1 MLFFKMLTTLFHPRR
16 AFGLSFLLC
25 LLLTV
30 ASPVLAAEYDL
41 VLNQDD
47 SPDPVAAGG
56 IVTYSLR
63 VTNDGDDN
71 AISNI
76 QLTDTLPGG
85 IIFLDSTPSQGS
97 CTAPSGGQFTCALG
111 TLTPHAEATVAVRVR
126 TTVAGP
132 ITNSAAVTSTTP
144 GFIDPQTNNNSQ
156 DELTTV
162 NAGANLALTKIAN
175 PSPAVQSGATL
186 TYTLTVI
193 NAGPDAATDVQ
204 VVDNLPPGF
213 VRTGSL
219 PGGCSQVGQVVTC
232 DISGSITTGGNQVIG
247 PINGQVTAAS
257 PSTLTN
263 AASVTI
269 TNSLAPQDPDMSDNT
284 VTVDTTVTTGT
295 DLAITKTQS
304 VANPIIQGN
313 SFNYVLTVTTTGDNP
328 SNISVTDTIPVNF
341 TIGIPSGTGWS
352 CGVAG
357 QDVTCTR
364 PAGIGSGSQTLPAI
378 TIPVTAA
385 TTGTGIV
392 NTGTVTSTAPG
403 FSDPVPGNN
412 SSSVTTNV
420 LAPNADLR
428 ANKSARRADGTAL
441 TPLLVEQGVQFRYRI
456 SLTNLGPSPVASG
469 STLTMTD
476 TLPAGITADSYAV
489 TNGWTCTALPLSGP
503 ATITCTRPFPTGLAV
518 NATTPVVDIYVVA
531 TTTGA
536 LINQVCVSGG
546 DPADANPANDCA
558 SATVTSQA
566 NPTDLQVFK
575 TDTPDPVDAGEP
587 LTYAIEI
594 ANIST
599 VTATSVTLTD
609 TFTNLIN
616 NSAGPTGAG
625 FIDAVVINN
634 LATGG
639 SCSSAASGST
649 GRLMTCTFTSIPQC
663 TQGTNCPIVTARVR
677 PRGEGNRT
685 NSAYA
690 VSSTIVD
697 DNIADNTS
705 TTITTLVDPIAD
717 VRTTITDTPD
727 PLRVGT
733 DLTYVGTIIN
743 QGPSN
748 AANGT
753 INITLPVGVA
763 FLSAAPSAG
772 SCGTTP
778 GAGTITTPGNQT
790 VSCDLGTIALLGGQ
804 QTVTILVRPTLAV
817 GGPFPV
823 TITAQ
828 SSVDTT
834 TDESDETNNTAST
847 TTVVTN
853 PSHDLLINKTDS
865 PDPVA
870 VGDNVT
876 YTVRATN
883 NGPSYAT
890 AVQVV
895 DTLPSTRLSFVS
907 ATPSAG
913 SCSPPVGNV
922 LTCDLG
928 DIPTGAN
935 RTISVVM
942 TGILKGV
949 DVNSASVSSAE
960 TRTDPTFDP
969 LPSNNSVSED
979 TTVRSKV
986 DLEVVSKVPVPDPV
1000 ELRQPFSWTISI
1012 RNNTGVGL
1020 AEADN
1025 VVLSDTLPSGMVLT
1039 GTPSVTVTSG
1049 TFTSTTCTGSAGQTS
1064 FSCTLGT
1071 VSSGATGTVTVPVRV
1086 TTYPAAVP
1094 HTLTNCASLA
1104 TISIDINGANN
1115 TGCGSVTVQK
1125 SSLAGYVYRDL
1136 DDDGAMDGGET
1147 GINGVTLT
1155 LTGTDAYGNAVNQTT
1170 TTNASGAY
1178 LFDNLSP
1185 SDGTGYTV
1193 TETQPPLSYFDGLD
1207 SRDNGASAIPGS
1219 RTTDVISS
1227 INVPAN
1233 TALIGYLFGEIPAA
1247 SISGYVWNDEDND
1260 GVRDAGET
1268 TGIPNAQ
1275 ITLTG
1280 SDYLGNPVNVSTTT
1294 NASGAYSFGPLRSS
1308 NPSGYTVTETQ
1319 PAGWA
1324 DGLDSAG
1331 TAGGTAG
1338 NDIISNIV
1346 LNATTVA
1353 TGYNFGERGG
1363 SLAGTVY
1370 NDLDDN
1376 GIRAP
1381 AEPGIPNVT
1390 VTLTGT
1396 DVNGNPI
1403 NRVTTTASNGSYSF
1417 TDLPMPNATGYT
1429 ITETQPAG
1437 WNDGKDAVGTL
1448 GGTLGNDVF
1457 SEIHFPTPGA
1467 AGTGYNFGEIQGT
1480 AGIAQVSGKVWLD
1493 SNHDRNDND
1502 ANGQAGWTVELIQ
1515 RTNPLDNTNYTL
1527 IATTITNAAGDYA
1540 INGLSPGTYEI
1551 RFRHPSSGYIFG
1563 IPISA
1568 WPGVDLTY
1576 GTIRNLALIAGDNV
1590 LHQDLPLDPGGVV
1603 YDAVTRIPV
1612 AGAVVTLS
1620 GPAGFNPDLHLVGGA
1635 ANVSQT
1641 TDATGVYQ
1649 FQLFDTAPDGVYT
1662 LTVTAPTGY
1671 LPIISAIIPPCSG
1684 TLDVLAAP
1692 APALVQNNAGPPTTS
1707 TPGVCPATSAGLVAG
1722 ADTTQYFLAFNLQP
1736 GTSAN
1741 VVNNHIPLDPAG
1753 EALLIAK
1760 TVNKRTASVGD
1771 LILYTLRIHNTT
1783 SAVLSNI
1790 TIRDNIPAGFKYVQG
1805 SAQLD
1810 GQAIT
1815 PVGSRPIEFPGINFA
1830 ANQTHIITYVLVVG
1844 SGVQEG
1850 EYVNTAFALMA
1861 GNRISN
1867 IARASVCV
1875 VKDPIFDLTTIIG
1888 KVFHDKN
1895 GNGVQDEGEEGIAL
1909 AKVVSVRGEII
1920 TTDQFGRY
1928 HIAAVDAGRS
1938 DRGRN
1943 YILKVDPKS
1952 LPAGATF
1959 TTDNPRVIRITP
1971 GLMQK
1976 MNFGVKLPADA
1987 SKPGKTAEPSHEAG
2001 GGSPAGTSGT
2011 AGTTT
2016 APSSG
2021 VSTPVSGGKA
2031 APEGT
2036 APSISVT
2043 QDRLLAIPKLN
2054 LSIAND
2060 IIIRT
2065 DKSLQDDI
2073 IFFIY
2078 TNYPDFIEGYKIIVY
2093 EKADLEGKYPLKTI
2107 ELKKA
2112 NNYEPIYWNGILD
2125 SGDLLETNKEYKY
2138 LLEAYGK
2145 KKRRDVTLPK
2155 FFTVTSGPLIPD
2167 KKKKEGKSEA
2177 AKGFPGFGLDNTAQ
2191 RSIIP
2196 EGEKVVIYG
2205 KDLSPTDKV
2214 YIDEQPVAVDED
2226 GRFIAESYKSPG
2238 GHQSTIVVKDAQG
2251 TVKSSQVERIDVAGG
2266 KKGSLKAFFKDFFQD
2281 FFIVG
2286 IIDLTLGQYSFR
2298 GNVEPV
2304 AQDDHYD
2311 EKVYVDGRAAFYLKG
2326 KIKGKY
2332 LLTAYLDSEE
2342 GKLQDIYKR
2351 LGDKD
2356 PKRVFRNL
2364 DPDKYYPVYGDDS
2377 TLVSDVETQGRFYVK
2392 IEWDK
2397 SKVLWGN
2404 YNTQITGT
2412 ELARYNRSLYGGKVY
2427 YESVSQTKFGDSKG
2441 ILTGFISEAQTLQDH
2456 NEFLSTGGSLYYLK
2470 NQHVVEGS
2478 DKVSIQ
2484 IRDKDS
2490 GRVIN
2495 TATLIAGKDYTIDY
2509 YQGRILLNSPLP
2521 MIANSNTVISSALL
2535 NGDAVSLVVDYEYNS
2550 DCFGCN
2556 NGVENL
2562 TGGARGFWWVFDQ
2575 FGMGATFVREKRDD
2589 QDYNLYGVDAKIKL
2603 FKGTYTNI
2611 EFASSQQTQI
2621 PGVFSVDGGLSFS
2634 PIKTAADRDRGNA
2647 YKIGQVVDFKE
2658 ITGGDFPLYLEAYYV
2673 FREEGFSSLDKDTG
2687 HDTSEYGVN
2696 LQYDILKNG
2705 IFRLKHATF
2714 DEKNAFLE
2722 RTSTA
2727 QLEWRWT
2734 DRLRTILE
2742 VRYKKLKEGEG
2753 NIQVV
2758 HPEDDHVLSDEE
2770 DVIGGVKVTYD
2781 LTKGT
2786 QLYADQQVT
2795 LYRNDETPRNNK
2807 TTLGISTQIAE
2818 WLKADLEGFV
2828 GDLGY
2833 GGRVGLTTT
2842 VNERLNTYTSYM
2854 LSTDRTEGKTHRV
2867 TFGSTYRM
2875 NDQTD
2880 IYSENQFKDSRE
2892 ETANS
2897 EIVGIK
2903 YRPTQRWNFD
2913 FKYENSHV
2921 TKDTVDSYIEQNII
2935 KRDVASLGVTYDH
2948 GPLKASSRFELR
2960 FDRGDEDEN
2969 QYVTTNSIK
2978 YTLNK
2983 EWTFLGN
2990 LNFSLTRN
2998 RTNHI
3003 NDASFFEINTGFAY
3017 RPIKLDK
3024 LNMLFKYTY
3033 LEDLPPL
3040 SQQGSTDVAERSH
3053 VVSWDGIYDLSK
3065 YFSLAGKAAF
3075 KSSQMRLGR
3084 TSGEWVSSDTM
3095 LFVGRINYQFIKNW
3109 DASLEYRYLEVIQ
3122 AKDRKHGPVVCLYR
3136 HIGDHVMIGAGY
3148 NFTDFNDDLTNL
3160 NYEAG
3165 GWFVNFIAT
3174 W

>member
-1 MLFFKMLTTLFHPRR
+1 M
-16 AFGLSFLLC
+16 
-25 LLLTV
+25 
-30 ASPVLAAEYDL
+30 
-41 VLNQDD
+41 
-47 SPDPVAAGG
+47 
-56 IVTYSLR
+56 
-63 VTNDGDDN
+63 
-71 AISNI
+71 
-76 QLTDTLPGG
+76 
-85 IIFLDSTPSQGS
+85 
-97 CTAPSGGQFTCALG
+97 
-111 TLTPHAEATVAVRVR
+111 
-126 TTVAGP
+126 
-132 ITNSAAVTSTTP
+132 
-144 GFIDPQTNNNSQ
+144 
-156 DELTTV
+156 
-162 NAGANLALTKIAN
+162 
-175 PSPAVQSGATL
+175 
-186 TYTLTVI
+186 
-193 NAGPDAATDVQ
+193 
-204 VVDNLPPGF
+204 
-213 VRTGSL
+213 
-219 PGGCSQVGQVVTC
+219 
-232 DISGSITTGGNQVIG
+232 
-247 PINGQVTAAS
+247 
-257 PSTLTN
+257 
-263 AASVTI
+263 
-269 TNSLAPQDPDMSDNT
+269 
-284 VTVDTTVTTGT
+284 
-295 DLAITKTQS
+295 
-304 VANPIIQGN
+304 
-313 SFNYVLTVTTTGDNP
+313 
-328 SNISVTDTIPVNF
+328 
-341 TIGIPSGTGWS
+341 
-352 CGVAG
+352 
-357 QDVTCTR
+357 
-364 PAGIGSGSQTLPAI
+364 PAI

-392 NTGTVTSTAPG
+392 NTGTVTSTTPG

-412 SSSVTTNV
+412 SSSVSTNV

-428 ANKSARRADGTAL
+428 ANKSVRRADGTAL

-518 NATTPVVDIYVVA
+518 NATTPVVDIYVTA

-536 LINQVCVSGG
+536 LTNQVCVSGG
-546 DPADANPANDCA
+546 NPADNNPANDCA

-575 TDTPDPVDAGEP
+575 TDTPDPVDAGQP

-639 SCSSAASGST
+639 SCITAASGST

-663 TQGTNCPIVTARVR
+663 TQGSDCPIVTARVR

-697 DNIADNTS
+697 ANIADNTS
-705 TTITTLVDPIAD
+705 TTITTFVDPIAD

-790 VSCDLGTIALLGGQ
+790 VSCNLGSIALLDGQ

-823 TITAQ
+823 TITAD
-828 SSVDTT
+828 SVVDTT
-834 TDESDETNNTAST
+834 TEESDEGNNTAST
-847 TTVVTN
+847 TTEVTN

-895 DTLPSTRLSFVS
+895 DTLPSTRLFFVS

-922 LTCDLG
+922 LTCDVG

-960 TRTDPTFDP
+960 TRADPTFDP

-986 DLEVVSKVPVPDPV
+986 DLEVVGKVPVPDPV

-1064 FSCTLGT
+1064 FSCSLGT
-1071 VSSGATGTVTVPVRV
+1071 LSSGATGTITVPVRV
-1086 TTYPAAVP
+1086 TTYPTAVP

-1104 TISIDINGANN
+1104 TASIDINGANN
-1115 TGCGSVTVQK
+1115 TGCGTVTVQK

-1147 GINGVTLT
+1147 GIAGVTLT
-1155 LTGTDAYGNAVNQTT
+1155 LTGTDAYGNAVNRTT
-1170 TTNASGAY
+1170 TTNGSGAY

-1193 TETQPPLSYFDGLD
+1193 TETQPLLSYFDGLD
-1207 SRDNGASAIPGS
+1207 SRDNGVTAIPGS
-1219 RTTDVISS
+1219 RTTDVIPS
-1227 INVPAN
+1227 ITVPAN
-1233 TALIGYLFGEIPAA
+1233 TALTGYLFGEIPAA
-1247 SISGYVWNDEDND
+1247 SLAGYVWNDEDND
-1260 GVRDAGET
+1260 GIRDAGET
-1268 TGIPNAQ
+1268 TGIPNAL

-1280 SDYLGNPVNVSTTT
+1280 TDYLGNPVNVSTTT

-1308 NPSGYTVTETQ
+1308 NPGGYTVTETQ
-1319 PAGWA
+1319 PAAWA

-1331 TAGGTAG
+1331 SAGGSVS
-1338 NDIISNIV
+1338 NDVISAVV
-1346 LNATTVA
+1346 LNTTTTATD
-1353 TGYNFGERGG
+1353 YNFGERGG
-1363 SLAGTVY
+1363 SLAGIVY
-1370 NDLDDN
+1370 NDINND
-1376 GIRAP
+1376 GVRAP
-1381 AEPGIPNVT
+1381 AEPGIPNAT

-1396 DVNGNPI
+1396 DVNGNAL
-1403 NRVTTTASNGSYSF
+1403 NRATTTAADGSYSF
-1417 TDLPMPNATGYT
+1417 TDLPMPNASGYT

-1437 WNDGKDAVGTL
+1437 WNDGQDTLGTL
-1448 GGTLGNDVF
+1448 GGTLSNDVF
-1457 SEIHFPTPGA
+1457 SAIHFPTPGA
-1467 AGTGYNFGEIQGT
+1467 AGTGYNFGEIEGT

-1493 SNHDRNDND
+1493 TNHDRLDND

-1515 RTNPLDNTNYTL
+1515 RATPFDTTYTL
-1527 IATTITNAAGDYA
+1527 IATTITNAAGEYA
-1540 INGLSPGTYEI
+1540 IDGLSPGTYEI
-1551 RFRHPSSGYIFG
+1551 RFRHPSSGYIYG

-1576 GTIRNLALIAGDNV
+1576 GTIRNLVLASGDNV
-1590 LHQDLPLDPGGVV
+1590 LNQNLPLDPGGVV
-1603 YDAVTRIPV
+1603 YDAVTRVPI

-1620 GPAGFNPDLHLVGGA
+1620 GPPGFNPAIHLVGGA

-1649 FQLFDTAPDGVYT
+1649 FNLFDTAPDGVYT
-1662 LTVTAPTGY
+1662 LAVTAPTGY
-1671 LPIISAIIPPCSG
+1671 LPIVSAMIPPCSN
-1684 TLDVLAAP
+1684 TLDVLALP
-1692 APALVQNNAGPPTTS
+1692 APALVQNNAGPPTTT
-1707 TPGVCPATSAGLVAG
+1707 TPGVCPATSAGLAAG
-1722 ADTTQYFLAFNLQP
+1722 ADTTQYFLTFDLQP

-1753 EALLIAK
+1753 EALLISK
-1760 TVNKRTASVGD
+1760 TVNKKTVSVGD
-1771 LILYTLRIHNTT
+1771 LIFYTLRIQNTT
-1783 SAVLSNI
+1783 SAVLDNI
-1790 TIRDNIPAGFKYVQG
+1790 TIRDNIPPGFKYIER
-1805 SAQLD
+1805 SARID

-1815 PVGSRPIEFPGINFA
+1815 PVGNRPIEFQGLTFA
-1830 ANQTHIITYVLVVG
+1830 AHQIRTITYVLIVG

-1850 EYVNTAFALMA
+1850 EYENTAFALRA

-1909 AKVVSVRGEII
+1909 AKVVSVRGEIV

-1928 HIAAVDAGRS
+1928 HIAGVDAGRP

-1952 LPAGATF
+1952 LPSGTRF
-1959 TTDNPRVIRITP
+1959 TTENPRVIRITP

-1976 MNFGVKLPADA
+1976 INFGVKLPADA
-1987 SKPGKTAEPSHEAG
+1987 SKAGEAVEPTQERG
-2001 GGSPAGTSGT
+2001 GGHAAPAAGTN
-2011 AGTTT
+2011 T
-2016 APSSG
+2016 APSAG
-2021 VSTPVSGGKA
+2021 ENLTPASGGNTAPLPARKA

-2043 QDRLLAIPKLN
+2043 QDRLLAVPKLN

-2065 DKSLQDDI
+2065 AKGLQDDI
-2073 IFFIY
+2073 VFFIY
-2078 TNYPDFIEGYKIIVY
+2078 TNYPDFIEGYKIIIY

-2112 NNYEPIYWNGILD
+2112 NNYEPIYWDGVLD
-2125 SGDLLETNKEYKY
+2125 SGAVVEQNKEYKY
-2138 LLEAYGK
+2138 ILEAYGK
-2145 KKRRDVTLPK
+2145 KKRRDWTLPK
-2155 FFTVTSGPLIPD
+2155 FFIVTDGPLITD
-2167 KKKKEGKSEA
+2167 KKKQGEKAEA
-2177 AKGFPGFGLDNTAQ
+2177 AKGIPGFGADNTAQ
-2191 RSIIP
+2191 RGIIP

-2205 KDLSPTDKV
+2205 KDLAPTDKV
-2214 YIDEQPVAVDED
+2214 YIDDQSVAVDED

-2238 GHQSTIVVKDAQG
+2238 EHKSTIVVKDAQG
-2251 TVKSSQVERIDVAGG
+2251 TVKSSQVEQIDVAGA
-2266 KKGSLKAFFKDFFQD
+2266 KKGSFKAFFKDFFQD

-2298 GNVEPV
+2298 GHVEPV

-2342 GKLQDIYKR
+2342 GKIQDIYKR
-2351 LGDKD
+2351 FGEKD
-2356 PKRVFRNL
+2356 PKRIFRNL

-2412 ELARYNRSLYGGKVY
+2412 ELARYNRSLYGAKVY
-2427 YESVSQTKFGDSKG
+2427 YESVSQTRFGDSKG
-2441 ILTGFISEAQTLQDH
+2441 IVTGFISEAQTLQDH

-2470 NQHVVEGS
+2470 HQNVVEGS
-2478 DKVSIQ
+2478 DKVAIQ

-2490 GRVIN
+2490 GRVKD
-2495 TATLIAGKDYTIDY
+2495 TAILTPGADYTIDY

-2521 MIANSNTVISSALL
+2521 IIANSNTIISSALL
-2535 NGDAVSLVVDYEYNS
+2535 NGDAIFLVADYEYNS
-2550 DCFGCN
+2550 ECFGCN

-2575 FGMGATFVREKRDD
+2575 LGMGATFVREKRDD

-2621 PGVFSVDGGLSFS
+2621 PGAFSVDGGLNFS

-2658 ITGGDFPLYLEAYYV
+2658 ITGGNFPLNLEAYYV
-2673 FREEGFSSLDKDTG
+2673 FREEGFSSLDKDTE
-2687 HDTSEYGVN
+2687 HDTFEYGVN
-2696 LQYDILKNG
+2696 LQYDIAKDGTL
-2705 IFRLKHATF
+2705 RLRHATF
-2714 DEKNAFLE
+2714 DEKHALLE

-2734 DRLRTILE
+2734 ERLKSIIE
-2742 VRYKKLKEGEG
+2742 VRHKKLKEGEEY
-2753 NIQVV
+2753 VRSV
-2758 HPEDDHVLSDEE
+2758 HPEDDHVLVSEE
-2770 DVIGGVKVTYD
+2770 DVIGGVKVAYD

-2786 QLYADQQVT
+2786 QLYAAQQVT
-2795 LYRNDETPRNNK
+2795 LYRNDETPRDNK
-2807 TTLGISTQIAE
+2807 TTLGISSQILR
-2818 WLKADLEGFV
+2818 WLKADLEGFG

-2842 VNERLNTYTSYM
+2842 INERLNTYTSYM
-2854 LSTDRTEGKTHRV
+2854 LSTDRTEGRTHRV

-2875 NDQTD
+2875 NDKTD
-2880 IYSENQFKDSRE
+2880 IYSENQFKDSRVE
-2892 ETANS
+2892 SANS

-2913 FKYENSHV
+2913 VKYENSHV
-2921 TKDTVDSYIEQNII
+2921 TEDIVDSYVEHNII
-2935 KRDVASLGVTYDH
+2935 KRDTASFGVTYDH

-2960 FDRGDEDEN
+2960 LDRGDEDEN
-2969 QYVTTNSIK
+2969 QYVTTSSLK

-2990 LNFSLTRN
+2990 CNFSLTRN
-2998 RTNHI
+2998 KTDSVD
-3003 NDASFFEINTGFAY
+3003 DARFFEISSGFAY
-3017 RPIKLDK
+3017 RPIKWDR
-3024 LNMLFKYTY
+3024 LNMLFKYTF

-3040 SQQGSTDVAERSH
+3040 SQIGSTDVDERSH
-3053 VVSWDGIYDLSK
+3053 VVALEGIYDLSR
-3065 YFSLAGKAAF
+3065 YFSLGAKAAY
-3075 KSSQMRLGR
+3075 KSGQMRLGR
-3084 TSGEWVSSDTM
+3084 TSGEWVYSDTM
-3095 LFVGRINYQFIKNW
+3095 LFVGRLNYHFIKNW
-3109 DASLEYRYLEVIQ
+3109 DASLEYRYLEVVQ
-3122 AKDRKHGPVVCLYR
+3122 AKDYKHGPVVCLYR
-3136 HIGDHVMIGAGY
+3136 HIGDHVMIGVGY

-3160 NYEAG
+3160 SYEAG

>member
-1 MLFFKMLTTLFHPRR
+1 M
-16 AFGLSFLLC
+16 
-25 LLLTV
+25 
-30 ASPVLAAEYDL
+30 
-41 VLNQDD
+41 
-47 SPDPVAAGG
+47 
-56 IVTYSLR
+56 
-63 VTNDGDDN
+63 
-71 AISNI
+71 
-76 QLTDTLPGG
+76 
-85 IIFLDSTPSQGS
+85 
-97 CTAPSGGQFTCALG
+97 
-111 TLTPHAEATVAVRVR
+111 
-126 TTVAGP
+126 
-132 ITNSAAVTSTTP
+132 
-144 GFIDPQTNNNSQ
+144 
-156 DELTTV
+156 
-162 NAGANLALTKIAN
+162 
-175 PSPAVQSGATL
+175 
-186 TYTLTVI
+186 
-193 NAGPDAATDVQ
+193 
-204 VVDNLPPGF
+204 
-213 VRTGSL
+213 
-219 PGGCSQVGQVVTC
+219 
-232 DISGSITTGGNQVIG
+232 
-247 PINGQVTAAS
+247 
-257 PSTLTN
+257 
-263 AASVTI
+263 
-269 TNSLAPQDPDMSDNT
+269 
-284 VTVDTTVTTGT
+284 
-295 DLAITKTQS
+295 
-304 VANPIIQGN
+304 
-313 SFNYVLTVTTTGDNP
+313 
-328 SNISVTDTIPVNF
+328 
-341 TIGIPSGTGWS
+341 
-352 CGVAG
+352 
-357 QDVTCTR
+357 
-364 PAGIGSGSQTLPAI
+364 
-378 TIPVTAA
+378 
-385 TTGTGIV
+385 
-392 NTGTVTSTAPG
+392 
-403 FSDPVPGNN
+403 
-412 SSSVTTNV
+412 
-420 LAPNADLR
+420 
-428 ANKSARRADGTAL
+428 
-441 TPLLVEQGVQFRYRI
+441 
-456 SLTNLGPSPVASG
+456 
-469 STLTMTD
+469 
-476 TLPAGITADSYAV
+476 
-489 TNGWTCTALPLSGP
+489 
-503 ATITCTRPFPTGLAV
+503 
-518 NATTPVVDIYVVA
+518 
-531 TTTGA
+531 
-536 LINQVCVSGG
+536 
-546 DPADANPANDCA
+546 
-558 SATVTSQA
+558 
-566 NPTDLQVFK
+566 
-575 TDTPDPVDAGEP
+575 
-587 LTYAIEI
+587 
-594 ANIST
+594 
-599 VTATSVTLTD
+599 
-609 TFTNLIN
+609 
-616 NSAGPTGAG
+616 
-625 FIDAVVINN
+625 
-634 LATGG
+634 
-639 SCSSAASGST
+639 
-649 GRLMTCTFTSIPQC
+649 
-663 TQGTNCPIVTARVR
+663 
-677 PRGEGNRT
+677 
-685 NSAYA
+685 
-690 VSSTIVD
+690 
-697 DNIADNTS
+697 
-705 TTITTLVDPIAD
+705 
-717 VRTTITDTPD
+717 
-727 PLRVGT
+727 
-733 DLTYVGTIIN
+733 
-743 QGPSN
+743 
-748 AANGT
+748 
-753 INITLPVGVA
+753 
-763 FLSAAPSAG
+763 
-772 SCGTTP
+772 
-778 GAGTITTPGNQT
+778 
-790 VSCDLGTIALLGGQ
+790 
-804 QTVTILVRPTLAV
+804 
-817 GGPFPV
+817 
-823 TITAQ
+823 
-828 SSVDTT
+828 
-834 TDESDETNNTAST
+834 
-847 TTVVTN
+847 
-853 PSHDLLINKTDS
+853 
-865 PDPVA
+865 
-870 VGDNVT
+870 
-876 YTVRATN
+876 
-883 NGPSYAT
+883 
-890 AVQVV
+890 
-895 DTLPSTRLSFVS
+895 
-907 ATPSAG
+907 
-913 SCSPPVGNV
+913 
-922 LTCDLG
+922 
-928 DIPTGAN
+928 
-935 RTISVVM
+935 
-942 TGILKGV
+942 
-949 DVNSASVSSAE
+949 
-960 TRTDPTFDP
+960 
-969 LPSNNSVSED
+969 
-979 TTVRSKV
+979 
-986 DLEVVSKVPVPDPV
+986 
-1000 ELRQPFSWTISI
+1000 
-1012 RNNTGVGL
+1012 
-1020 AEADN
+1020 
-1025 VVLSDTLPSGMVLT
+1025 
-1039 GTPSVTVTSG
+1039 
-1049 TFTSTTCTGSAGQTS
+1049 
-1064 FSCTLGT
+1064 
-1071 VSSGATGTVTVPVRV
+1071 
-1086 TTYPAAVP
+1086 
-1094 HTLTNCASLA
+1094 
-1104 TISIDINGANN
+1104 
-1115 TGCGSVTVQK
+1115 
-1125 SSLAGYVYRDL
+1125 
-1136 DDDGAMDGGET
+1136 
-1147 GINGVTLT
+1147 
-1155 LTGTDAYGNAVNQTT
+1155 
-1170 TTNASGAY
+1170 
-1178 LFDNLSP
+1178 
-1185 SDGTGYTV
+1185 
-1193 TETQPPLSYFDGLD
+1193 
-1207 SRDNGASAIPGS
+1207 
-1219 RTTDVISS
+1219 
-1227 INVPAN
+1227 
-1233 TALIGYLFGEIPAA
+1233 
-1247 SISGYVWNDEDND
+1247 
-1260 GVRDAGET
+1260 
-1268 TGIPNAQ
+1268 
-1275 ITLTG
+1275 
-1280 SDYLGNPVNVSTTT
+1280 
-1294 NASGAYSFGPLRSS
+1294 
-1308 NPSGYTVTETQ
+1308 
-1319 PAGWA
+1319 
-1324 DGLDSAG
+1324 
-1331 TAGGTAG
+1331 
-1338 NDIISNIV
+1338 
-1346 LNATTVA
+1346 
-1353 TGYNFGERGG
+1353 
-1363 SLAGTVY
+1363 
-1370 NDLDDN
+1370 
-1376 GIRAP
+1376 
-1381 AEPGIPNVT
+1381 
-1390 VTLTGT
+1390 
-1396 DVNGNPI
+1396 
-1403 NRVTTTASNGSYSF
+1403 
-1417 TDLPMPNATGYT
+1417 
-1429 ITETQPAG
+1429 
-1437 WNDGKDAVGTL
+1437 
-1448 GGTLGNDVF
+1448 
-1457 SEIHFPTPGA
+1457 
-1467 AGTGYNFGEIQGT
+1467 
-1480 AGIAQVSGKVWLD
+1480 
-1493 SNHDRNDND
+1493 
-1502 ANGQAGWTVELIQ
+1502 
-1515 RTNPLDNTNYTL
+1515 
-1527 IATTITNAAGDYA
+1527 
-1540 INGLSPGTYEI
+1540 
-1551 RFRHPSSGYIFG
+1551 
-1563 IPISA
+1563 
-1568 WPGVDLTY
+1568 
-1576 GTIRNLALIAGDNV
+1576 
-1590 LHQDLPLDPGGVV
+1590 HQDLPLDPGGVV
-1603 YDAVTRIPV
+1603 YDAVTRAPV

-1620 GPAGFNPDLHLVGGA
+1620 GPPGFNPDIHLVGGA

-1649 FQLFDTAPDGVYT
+1649 FNLFDTAPDGVYT

-1707 TPGVCPATSAGLVAG
+1707 TPGVCPPTSAGLAAG

-1753 EALLIAK
+1753 EALLITK

-1771 LILYTLRIHNTT
+1771 LILYTLRIQNTT

-1790 TIRDNIPAGFKYVQG
+1790 TLRDNIPAGFKYIAE
-1805 SAQLD
+1805 SARLD

-1830 ANQTHIITYVLVVG
+1830 AHQTRTITYVLVVG

-1987 SKPGKTAEPSHEAG
+1987 SKPGAAVEPIKKGEAP
-2001 GGSPAGTSGT
+2001 PAGTT
-2011 AGTTT
+2011 A

-2021 VSTPVSGGKA
+2021 VNATPPPEGAAAAVSGVKA

-2043 QDRLLAIPKLN
+2043 QDRLLAVPKLN
-2054 LSIAND
+2054 LSLAND

-2065 DKSLQDDI
+2065 NMGLQEDI

-2093 EKADLEGKYPLKTI
+2093 EKADLEGKYSLKTI

-2125 SGDLLETNKEYKY
+2125 SGALLETNKEYKY
-2138 LLEAYGK
+2138 ILEAYGK

-2155 FFTVTSGPLIPD
+2155 FFAVTSGPLIPN
-2167 KKKKEGKSEA
+2167 KKKKEEKAEA

-2214 YIDEQPVAVDED
+2214 YIDDQRVAVDEY

-2238 GHQSTIVVKDAQG
+2238 EHQSTIVVKDAQG
-2251 TVKSSQVERIDVAGG
+2251 TVKSSQVERIDVAGE
-2266 KKGSLKAFFKDFFQD
+2266 KTGSLKAFFKDFFQD

-2286 IIDLTLGQYSFR
+2286 IIDLTLGQYSFK

-2392 IEWDK
+2392 LEWDK

-2495 TATLIAGKDYTIDY
+2495 TATLIAGKDYTVDY

-2575 FGMGATFVREKRDD
+2575 LGMGATFVREKRDD

-2621 PGVFSVDGGLSFS
+2621 PGTFSVDGGLSFS

-2687 HDTSEYGVN
+2687 HDTTEYGVN

-2714 DEKNAFLE
+2714 DEKDALLE

-2998 RTNHI
+2998 RTNRI
-3003 NDASFFEINTGFAY
+3003 DDARFFEVNTGFAY

-3065 YFSLAGKAAF
+3065 YFSLGGKAAF

>member
-1 MLFFKMLTTLFHPRR
+1 MRFFSVLTTLFHSRR
-16 AFGLSFLLC
+16 ALGFAFLLC
-25 LLLTV
+25 LLLAV

-41 VLNQDD
+41 VLNHDD

-85 IIFLDSTPSQGS
+85 IIFLDATPSQGS
-97 CTAPSGGQFTCALG
+97 CTAPSGGQFTCDLS
-111 TLTPHAEATVAVRVR
+111 TLAPHAEATIAVRVR
-126 TTVAGP
+126 TTVSGP
-132 ITNSAAVTSTTP
+132 IINSAAVTSTTP
-144 GFIDPQTNNNSQ
+144 GFIDPQTSNNSQ
-156 DELTTV
+156 NELTTV
-162 NAGANLALTKIAN
+162 NAGANLALNKVAN

-186 TYTLTVI
+186 TYTLTVT
-193 NAGPDAATDVQ
+193 NAGPDAATDVR
-204 VVDNLPPGF
+204 VTDNLPTGF

-219 PGGCSQVGQVVTC
+219 PSGCSQVGQVVTC
-232 DISGSITTGGNQVIG
+232 DITGSIATGGNQVIG
-247 PINGQVTAAS
+247 PINGTVTAAS

-269 TNSLAPQDPDMSDNT
+269 TNSSAPQDPDMSDNT
-284 VTVDTTVTTGT
+284 VTVDTTVTSGT

-341 TIGIPSGTGWS
+341 TIGIPTGTGWS
-352 CGVAG
+352 CGVSG
-357 QDVTCTR
+357 QDITCTR

-378 TIPVTAA
+378 TIPVTAT

-441 TPLLVEQGVQFRYRI
+441 TPALVEQGVQFRYRI
-456 SLTNLGPSPVASG
+456 SLTNLGPSPVAIG

-476 TLPAGITADSYAV
+476 TLPAGITADSYAA
-489 TNGWTCTALPLSGP
+489 TNGWTCPTALPLVGDGL
-503 ATITCTRPFPTGLAV
+503 ATITCYRTFAAGLAV
-518 NATTPVVDIYVVA
+518 NATTPVVDIYVTA

-536 LINQVCVSGG
+536 LTNQVCVSGG
-546 DPADANPANDCA
+546 NPADNNSANDCA

-566 NPTDLQVFK
+566 NPTDLRVFK

-625 FIDAVVINN
+625 FIDAVVTNN

-639 SCSSAASGST
+639 SCTSATSGST

-705 TTITTLVDPIAD
+705 ATITTTVDPIAD
-717 VRTTITDTPD
+717 VRTTIADTPD

-748 AANGT
+748 AADGT
-753 INITLPVGVA
+753 IDISLPEGVA
-763 FLSAAPSAG
+763 FVSAAPSAG

-778 GAGTITTPGNQT
+778 GLSGTITTAGNRT
-790 VSCDLGTIALLGGQ
+790 VGCNLNTIALLGGQ
-804 QTVTILVRPTLAV
+804 QTVTIIVRPTMAV
-817 GGPFPV
+817 GAPFPV
-823 TITAQ
+823 TITAD
-828 SSVDTT
+828 SVVDTT
-834 TDESDETNNTAST
+834 TTESNVGNNTAST

-876 YTVRATN
+876 YTITATN

-907 ATPSAG
+907 ATPSTG
-913 SCSPPVGNV
+913 SCSRVGNV

-928 DIPTGAN
+928 DISTGAN

-942 TGILKGV
+942 IGIVKGV
-949 DVNSASVSSAE
+949 DLNSATVSSEE
-960 TRTDPTFDP
+960 TRVDEDFDP
-969 LPSNNSVSED
+969 LLSNNSVSED

-986 DLEVVSKVPVPDPV
+986 DLEVVSKVPTPDTA
-1000 ELRQPFSWTISI
+1000 ELRQPFNWTISI
-1012 RNNTGVGL
+1012 RNNTGAGL

-1025 VVLSDTLPSGMVLT
+1025 VVLSDTLPSGMELT

-1049 TFTSTTCTGSAGQTS
+1049 TFSTTTCTGSAGQTS

-1071 VSSGATGTVTVPVRV
+1071 LSSGATGTITVPVRV
-1086 TTYPAAVP
+1086 ITYPAAAP
-1094 HTLTNCASLA
+1094 HMRTNCASLA
-1104 TISIDINGANN
+1104 TASIDINSANN

-1170 TTNASGAY
+1170 TTNGSGAY
-1178 LFDNLSP
+1178 LFDNLSS

-1193 TETQPPLSYFDGLD
+1193 IETQPPLSYFDGLD

-1219 RTTDVISS
+1219 RTIDVISS
-1227 INVPAN
+1227 IIVPAN
-1233 TALIGYLFGEIPAA
+1233 TALTGYLFGEIPAA
-1247 SISGYVWNDEDND
+1247 SIAGYVWNDEDND

-1268 TGIPNAQ
+1268 TGIPNVQ

-1280 SDYLGNPVNVSTTT
+1280 TDVNGPVNVTTTT
-1294 NASGAYSFGPLRSS
+1294 NASGAYSFGPLRAG
-1308 NPSGYTVTETQ
+1308 NYTITETQ
-1319 PAGWA
+1319 PAAWA

-1331 TAGGTAG
+1331 SAGGTVS
-1338 NDIISNIV
+1338 NDIFSAIV
-1346 LNATTVA
+1346 LNATTIA
-1353 TGYNFGERGG
+1353 TDYDFGERGG
-1363 SLAGTVY
+1363 SLAGLVY

-1376 GIRAP
+1376 GLHAP

-1396 DVNGNPI
+1396 DVNGNVI
-1403 NRVTTTASNGSYSF
+1403 NLVTTTAADGTYSF
-1417 TDLPMPNATGYT
+1417 TDLLMPNATGYT

-1437 WNDGKDAVGTL
+1437 WNDGQDALGTL
-1448 GGTLGNDVF
+1448 GGTLGNDILSAIV
-1457 SEIHFPTPGA
+1457 FPTPGA
-1467 AGTGYNFGEIQGT
+1467 TGIGYNFGEIQGT
-1480 AGIAQVSGKVWLD
+1480 AGIAEVSGKVWLD
-1493 SNHDRNDND
+1493 SNHNRLDDD
-1502 ANGQAGWTVELIQ
+1502 GNGQGSWTVELIQ
-1515 RTNPLDNTNYTL
+1515 RADPLDNTNYML
-1527 IATTITNAAGDYA
+1527 IATTITNAVGEYA
-1540 INGLSPGTYEI
+1540 IDGLSPGTYEI
-1551 RFRHPSSGYIFG
+1551 RFRHPSSGYIYG

-1576 GTIRNLALIAGDNV
+1576 GTIRNLVLASGDNV
-1590 LHQDLPLDPGGVV
+1590 LNQNLPLDPGGVV
-1603 YDAVTRIPV
+1603 YDAVTRVPV
-1612 AGAVVTLS
+1612 TGAVVTLS
-1620 GPAGFNPDLHLVGGA
+1620 GPPGFNPVIHLVGGA

-1649 FQLFDTAPDGVYT
+1649 FNLFDTAPDGVYT
-1662 LTVTAPTGY
+1662 LTTTAPTGY
-1671 LPIISAIIPPCSG
+1671 LPIISAVIPPCSN
-1684 TLDVLAAP
+1684 TLDVLALP

-1707 TPGVCPATSAGLVAG
+1707 TPGVCPATSAGLAAG
-1722 ADTTQYFLAFNLQP
+1722 ADTTQYFLAFDLTP

-1753 EALLIAK
+1753 EALLITK
-1760 TVNKRTASVGD
+1760 TVNKRTVSVGD
-1771 LILYTLRIHNTT
+1771 LILYTLRIQNTT
-1783 SAVLSNI
+1783 SAVLADI
-1790 TIRDNIPAGFKYVQG
+1790 TIRDNIPAGFKYIAG
-1805 SAQLD
+1805 SARID
-1810 GQAIT
+1810 GQPIT
-1815 PVGSRPIEFPGINFA
+1815 PVGTRPIEFQGLTFG
-1830 ANQTHIITYVLVVG
+1830 ANQTRIIAYVLIVG

-1850 EYVNTAFALMA
+1850 EYENTAFALRA
-1861 GNRISN
+1861 GSRISN
-1867 IARASVCV
+1867 IAKASVCV

-1909 AKVVSVRGEII
+1909 AQVVSVRGEVV

-1928 HIAAVDAGRS
+1928 HIAGVDAGRP

-1943 YILKVDPKS
+1943 YILKVDAKS
-1952 LPAGATF
+1952 LPAGASF
-1959 TTDNPRVIRITP
+1959 TTENPRVIRITP

-1976 MNFGVKLPADA
+1976 INFGVKLAEKA
-1987 SKPGKTAEPSHEAG
+1987 QKPSAAAEPTQVGARVNTAPEPGANAAPAPG
-2001 GGSPAGTSGT
+2001 GGA
-2011 AGTTT
+2011 
-2016 APSSG
+2016 
-2021 VSTPVSGGKA
+2021 VSKGKA
-2031 APEGT
+2031 S
-2036 APSISVT
+2036 SISVT
-2043 QDRLLAIPKLN
+2043 QDRLLASPKLN

-2065 DKSLQDDI
+2065 DKGLQEDI
-2073 IFFIY
+2073 VFFIY
-2078 TNYPDFIEGYKIIVY
+2078 TNYPDFIERYQIIIY
-2093 EKADLEGKYPLKTI
+2093 AKADFEGKYPLKTI
-2107 ELKKA
+2107 VLKKA
-2112 NNYEPIYWNGILD
+2112 NNYEPIYWDGILD
-2125 SGDLLETNKEYKY
+2125 NGALLETNKEYKY
-2138 LLEAYGK
+2138 ILEAYGK
-2145 KKRRDVTLPK
+2145 KKRRDETLPK
-2155 FFTVTSGPLIPD
+2155 FFTVASGPLLPD
-2167 KKKKEGKSEA
+2167 KKQGDEKAEA
-2177 AKGFPGFGLDNTAQ
+2177 TKGFPGFGIDNTAQ
-2191 RSIIP
+2191 RGIIP

-2205 KDLSPTDKV
+2205 KDLSLTDKV
-2214 YIDEQPVAVDED
+2214 YIDDQAVAVDEE

-2238 GHQSTIVVKDAQG
+2238 GHQSTIVVKDAHG
-2251 TVKSSQVERIDVAGG
+2251 VVKSSQVEQIDVAGED
-2266 KKGSLKAFFKDFFQD
+2266 KGSFKAFFKDFFQD

-2298 GNVEPV
+2298 GHVEPV

-2332 LLTAYLDSEE
+2332 LLTAYLDTEE

-2356 PKRVFRNL
+2356 PKRIFRNL

-2377 TLVSDVETQGRFYVK
+2377 TLVSDVETQGRFYVR

-2427 YESVSQTKFGDSKG
+2427 YESVSETQFGDPKG
-2441 ILTGFISEAQTLQDH
+2441 ILTGFISESQTLQDH
-2456 NEFLSTGGSLYYLK
+2456 NEFLSTGGSLYYLRY
-2470 NQHVVEGS
+2470 QRVVEGS
-2478 DKVSIQ
+2478 DKVAIQ

-2490 GRVIN
+2490 GRVVN

-2509 YQGRILLNSPLP
+2509 YQGRLILNSPLP
-2521 MIANSNTVISSALL
+2521 ILADSYTIISSALL
-2535 NGDAVSLVVDYEYNS
+2535 NGDAVFLVVDYEYNS
-2550 DCFGCN
+2550 ECFGCN
-2556 NGVENL
+2556 NGLESL
-2562 TGGARGFWWVFDQ
+2562 TGGVRGFWWIFDQ
-2575 FGMGATFVREKRDD
+2575 LGVGSTFVREKRDG

-2603 FKGTYTNI
+2603 FKGTYTNL
-2611 EFASSQQTQI
+2611 EFASSMQTQI
-2621 PGVFSVDGGLSFS
+2621 PGSFSLDGGLSFS
-2634 PIKTAADRDRGNA
+2634 PLETSADRDRGNA
-2647 YKIGQVVDFKE
+2647 YKIEQVIDFKE
-2658 ITGGDFPLYLEAYYV
+2658 ITNGTVPLDIEAYYI
-2673 FREEGFSSLDKDTG
+2673 FREQGFSSLGKDTE
-2687 HDTSEYGVN
+2687 HDTSEFGLN
-2696 LQYDILKNG
+2696 LHYDITKNG
-2705 IFRLKHATF
+2705 TFRLRHSTF
-2714 DEKNAFLE
+2714 DEKEGFLE
-2722 RTSTA
+2722 STSTA
-2727 QLEWRWT
+2727 QLEWSWT
-2734 DRLRTILE
+2734 DRLRSILE
-2742 VRYKKLKEGEG
+2742 VRYKKLKEGEDY
-2753 NIQVV
+2753 VLFE
-2758 HPEDDHVLSDEE
+2758 HPEADGILASQE
-2770 DVIGGVKVTYD
+2770 DVLAGVKVAYD

-2786 QLYADQQVT
+2786 QLYAAQQVS
-2795 LYRNDETPRNNK
+2795 LYRNDETPEDNK
-2807 TTLGISTQIAE
+2807 TTIGIRSQIAE
-2818 WLKADLEGFV
+2818 WLKADLEGF
-2828 GDLGY
+2828 GGNLGY

-2842 VNERLNTYTSYM
+2842 INERLNTYSSYM
-2854 LSTDRTEGKTHRV
+2854 LSTDRTEGRTHRV

-2875 NDQTD
+2875 NDKTD

-2892 ETANS
+2892 ESANS

-2903 YRPTQRWNFD
+2903 YRPTQRWNID
-2913 FKYENSHV
+2913 VKYENSHV
-2921 TKDTVDSYIEQNII
+2921 TEDAADSYVEHNII
-2935 KRDVASLGVTYDH
+2935 KRDTASFGVTYDH
-2948 GPLKASSRFELR
+2948 GALKASTRFELR
-2960 FDRGDEDEN
+2960 LDRGDEDEN
-2969 QYVTTNSIK
+2969 QYVTTNSLK
-2978 YTLNK
+2978 YTVNK

-2990 LNFSLTRN
+2990 CNFSLTRN
-2998 RTNHI
+2998 RTNDMD
-3003 NDASFFEINTGFAY
+3003 DARFFEISTGFAY

-3024 LNMLFKYTY
+3024 LNMLFKYTF

-3040 SQQGSTDVAERSH
+3040 SQEGSTDVDERSH
-3053 VVSWDGIYDLSK
+3053 VVALEGIYDLSR
-3065 YFSLAGKAAF
+3065 YFSLGGKAAY
-3075 KSSQMRLGR
+3075 KSGQMRLGR
-3084 TSGEWVSSDTM
+3084 TSGEWVYSDTM
-3095 LFVGRINYQFIKNW
+3095 LFAGRLNYHVIKNW
-3109 DASLEYRYLEVIQ
+3109 DASLEYRYLEVVQ
-3122 AKDRKHGPVVCLYR
+3122 AKDHKHGPLVCLYR
-3136 HIGDHVMIGAGY
+3136 HIGDHVMVGAGY

-3160 NYEAG
+3160 SYEAG